1 MFYATRL
8 KNIRWTSRRSKG
20 FTAFVY
26 TQSMAC
32 KSTQVG
38 RLTDAEKSAVAA
50 LFGQL
55 GISEWTVGERTAVTI
70 PASRR
75 WIRIGHTFRISSNAF
90 RCCRQAV
97 FRVLPVPAD
106 LARHIFTFAYPKQ
119 VLLG

>member
-26 TQSMAC
+26 TQSRAC
-32 KSTQVG
+32 KTTQAV

-50 LFGQL
+50 LFWQL
-55 GISEWTVGERTAVTI
+55 GISEWTVGERMAVTI

-75 WIRIGHTFRISSNAF
+75 WIRIGHTFRISSDAF
-90 RCCRQAV
+90 RCSRQAV
-97 FRVLPVPAD
+97 SRVLPLPVD
-106 LARHIFTFAYPKQ
+106 LTRHVFTFAYPKQ